1 MGGRDRFRPDA
12 LWDAF
17 DAPNESDLD
26 LQTDEE
32 SPGCPV
38 VAWPYK
44 ARLSP
49 APDYVPCGLDAL
61 I

>member
-32 SPGCPV
+32 PQGCSAA
-38 VAWPYK
+38 AW
-44 ARLSP
+44 AFEAGLSP